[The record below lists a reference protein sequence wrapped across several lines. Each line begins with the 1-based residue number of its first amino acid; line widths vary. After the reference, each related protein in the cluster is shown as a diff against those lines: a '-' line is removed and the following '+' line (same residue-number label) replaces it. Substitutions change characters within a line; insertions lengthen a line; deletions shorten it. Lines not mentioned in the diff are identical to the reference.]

1 MFAKPST
8 PLSLANRRGS
18 AAVEF
23 ALVGPILIAILLA
36 SVVYG
41 GWFLMA
47 QSIQSL
53 ASEAARAAIGG
64 LDAEERARL
73 ARAEAAATVRDLGVL
88 DASRLVVRVE
98 DDGATIRVVAAYDAS
113 DHPIML
119 LGGML
124 PKPPKTIERSAA
136 IRFGER

>member
-1 MFAKPST
+1 MFAKPSK
-8 PLSLANRRGS
+8 PFPPADRRGS

-98 DDGATIRVVAAYDAS
+98 DDGATLRVVAAYDAS

-124 PKPPKTIERSAA
+124 PTPPETIERSAA